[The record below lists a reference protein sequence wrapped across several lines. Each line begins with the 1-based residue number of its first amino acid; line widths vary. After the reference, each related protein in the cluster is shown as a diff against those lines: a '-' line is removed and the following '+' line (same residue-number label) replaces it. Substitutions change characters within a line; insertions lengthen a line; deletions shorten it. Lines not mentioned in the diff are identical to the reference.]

1 MTCSIEGYQILS
13 LTAQEMILYV
23 RLVWKAHGLLQ
34 SSCCLLGKVLVW
46 SEAMDAEGE
55 KLKLWYCPNHTL
67 DWTNVLRNGP
77 LCKITIIRSFST
89 LGNSSSRRQRP
100 IDSTYPSQELR
111 KWKGTADYYVRLIQQ
126 NGRCNSPCLPRKY
139 FCGSR
144 KKGNACVLKSFF
156 ARKRSSQINTCFVR
170 A

>member
-1 MTCSIEGYQILS
+1 
-13 LTAQEMILYV
+13 
-23 RLVWKAHGLLQ
+23 
-34 SSCCLLGKVLVW
+34 
-46 SEAMDAEGE
+46 MDAEGE

-111 KWKGTADYYVRLIQQ
+111 KRKGT
-126 NGRCNSPCLPRKY
+126 
-139 FCGSR
+139 
-144 KKGNACVLKSFF
+144 
-156 ARKRSSQINTCFVR
+156 
-170 A
+170 

>member
-1 MTCSIEGYQILS
+1 I
-13 LTAQEMILYV
+13 ILYV

-67 DWTNVLRNGP
+67 DWTNVPRNGHYAKLQP
-77 LCKITIIRSFST
+77 SGPSLSRNSFS
-89 LGNSSSRRQRP
+89 LLQRP
-100 IDSTYPSQELR
+100 YRLNLSAPGITQRDRYITVS
-111 KWKGTADYYVRLIQQ
+111 ADYYARLIEQT
-126 NGRCNSPCLPRKY
+126 RCCNSPCLPRKY